1 MYTGG
6 LDKAYG
12 LDMLLEGFIAASIP
26 DSELHI
32 YGAGKFA
39 EEIKKAAEK
48 IVKLAEHP
56 VDMEFQTAVKNHRY
70 KEKCLKKYE
79 ELVSKVNEQIRAL
92 PEKEGK

>member
-1 MYTGG
+1 MILQRGDLNSILG
-6 LDKAYG
+6 
-12 LDMLLEGFIAASIP
+12 MLRKYQVLVEQ
-26 DSELHI
+26 
-32 YGAGKFA
+32 
-39 EEIKKAAEK
+39 EIKKAAEK